1 VFSFSTLRRAVVLLA
16 ATATPLLAQP
26 TPTPAEIIARHVAA
40 IGGADALAS
49 VTSVRQT
56 GVMSMAAMGLS
67 GESVAL
73 FTLPNKNST
82 KVVLGGIGEV
92 ETGTDGTVAWSIN
105 PMQGPRVLE
114 AEELAQTKE
123 SADFLGQ
130 MLLLPDRFSS
140 IESEGTAD
148 FAGEKAYR
156 LKFVSKATGT
166 ITHRFFSVASGFLI
180 GTASTTVTAMGSI
193 EAQVTFADYKA
204 FNGIKFPTKA
214 ETSIGPQV
222 ISMTTTNVEF
232 NVVPASAIAVPE
244 SIKPMI
250 KK

>member
-1 VFSFSTLRRAVVLLA
+1 MTSLTILRRTALLLA
-16 ATATPLLAQP
+16 ASAAPLLAQP
-26 TPTPAEIIARHVAA
+26 QPTPSEIIAKHVAA
-40 IGGADALAS
+40 IGGADAVKS
-49 VTSVRQT
+49 VTSVKQT
-56 GVMSMAAMGLS
+56 GTMSMASMGLS

-82 KVVLGGIGEV
+82 KVVLGGLGEV

-105 PMQGPRVLE
+105 AMQGPRVLE

-130 MLLLPDRFSS
+130 LLLLPDRFSS

-148 FAGEKAYR
+148 FAGEKTHK

-166 ITHRFFSVASGFLI
+166 VTHRYFSIATGLLV
-180 GTASTTVTAMGSI
+180 GTEATSVTAMGSV
-193 EAQVTFADYKA
+193 EARVTFSDYKA

-214 ETSIGPQV
+214 ETAIGPQV

-232 NVVPASAIAVPE
+232 NVVPAGTITIPE
-244 SIKPMI
+244 SIKPMV